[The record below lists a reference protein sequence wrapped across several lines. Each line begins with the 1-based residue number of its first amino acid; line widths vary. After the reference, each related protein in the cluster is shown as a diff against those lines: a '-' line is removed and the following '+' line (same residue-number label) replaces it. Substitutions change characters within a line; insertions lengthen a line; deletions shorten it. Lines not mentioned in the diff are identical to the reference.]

1 MDIFSS
7 FLVGKS
13 FQSYIMS
20 HREVTLVA
28 LSRITPTADNLD
40 TLRDSCRE
48 WLMKKEEQGRH
59 WEDYLADT
67 IAVKLLE
74 GTNEIRN
81 ACWTYV
87 FTGEPAQNNAN
98 GKFDVARSL
107 SGLVESGVFEHVL
120 YAPDEIGSSSYKYR
134 NYLVPSLQSISYLLL
149 RRNDDGNLHLEETAL
164 GGDIKIN
171 LFEVDTDEMSQLIV
185 GAPPSDH
192 FSNRFWIDL
201 SPKRDENCIPSV
213 ELINVLRGGQENEE
227 IC

>member
-1 MDIFSS
+1 
-7 FLVGKS
+7 
-13 FQSYIMS
+13 
-20 HREVTLVA
+20 
-28 LSRITPTADNLD
+28 
-40 TLRDSCRE
+40 
-48 WLMKKEEQGRH
+48 MKKEEQGRH

-87 FTGEPAQNNAN
+87 FTGEPVQNNAN

-107 SGLVESGVFEHVL
+107 WGLVESGVFEHVL
-120 YAPDEIGSSSYKYR
+120 YAPDETGSPSYKYR

-149 RRNDDGNLHLEETAL
+149 RRNNDGNLHLEETAL

-171 LFEVDTDEMSQLIV
+171 LLEVDTDEMSQLIV

-192 FSNRFWIDL
+192 FSNRTYPRREMKIVFRACWQC
-201 SPKRDENCIPSV
+201 SMEV
-213 ELINVLRGGQENEE
+213 EGHARY
-227 IC
+227 

>member
-28 LSRITPTADNLD
+28 LSRITPTTDNLD
-40 TLRDSCRE
+40 TLRASCRE
-48 WLMKKEEQGRH
+48 WLMKKEEHGRH

-87 FTGEPAQNNAN
+87 FTGEPVQNNAN

-107 SGLVESGVFEHVL
+107 SGLAESGT
-120 YAPDEIGSSSYKYR
+120 SYMHRMKVAR
-134 NYLVPSLQSISYLLL
+134 
-149 RRNDDGNLHLEETAL
+149 LHLNIETTLYHPYKAYP
-164 GGDIKIN
+164 
-171 LFEVDTDEMSQLIV
+171 TYY
-185 GAPPSDH
+185 
-192 FSNRFWIDL
+192 
-201 SPKRDENCIPSV
+201 
-213 ELINVLRGGQENEE
+213 
-227 IC
+227 